1 MDEPRVYHTKWSKSA
16 RERQIYYIAYMWNI
30 KKWYKSTHKKHKLAD
45 IESKLIAIKGERG
58 DQGDI
63 LGVCD
68 YQIQTTIYK
77 INNKGNL
84 GVWFKIYTVLYIK

>member
-1 MDEPRVYHTKWSKSA
+1 MDEPRVHHTKWSKSA

-30 KKWYKSTHKKHKLAD
+30 KKCYKSTHKNINKLAD
-45 IESKLIAIKGERG
+45 IENKLIAIKGERG

-77 INNKGNL
+77 KNNKSNL
-84 GVWFKIYTVLYIK
+84 GV